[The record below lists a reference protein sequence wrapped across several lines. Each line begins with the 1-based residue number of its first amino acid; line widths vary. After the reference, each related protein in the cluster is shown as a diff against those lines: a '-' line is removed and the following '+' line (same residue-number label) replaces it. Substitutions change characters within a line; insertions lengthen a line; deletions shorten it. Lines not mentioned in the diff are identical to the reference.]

1 MWHGQVPGFEGGFE
15 GQQESSTTKG
25 NGGKGDKR
33 AQLLASLE
41 EEISLEDPFCGE
53 AVIRQI
59 TRPFIEAQ
67 EQDAIRSWRV

>member
-1 MWHGQVPGFEGGFE
+1 MRLQGGVMGDQ
-15 GQQESSTTKG
+15 GQQESATTKG
-25 NGGKGDKR
+25 NGGRGGGR

-59 TRPFIEAQ
+59 TRPFIEVH